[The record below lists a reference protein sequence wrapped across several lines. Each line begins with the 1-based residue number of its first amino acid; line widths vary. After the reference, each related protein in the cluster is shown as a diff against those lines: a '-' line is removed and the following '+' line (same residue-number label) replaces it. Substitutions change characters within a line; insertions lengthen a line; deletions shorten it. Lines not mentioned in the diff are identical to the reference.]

1 MSLRI
6 CMYTVAIRNR
16 NDFNGF
22 GGIVKCIKIDLR
34 ISITN
39 ISRYIFHMDIMANF
53 SFANINSHLK

>member
-1 MSLRI
+1 
-6 CMYTVAIRNR
+6 MYTVAIRNR
-16 NDFNGF
+16 NDFNWL

-34 ISITN
+34 ISIAN